1 MRTPHL
7 VMRVFPLLW
16 QLACRSQ
23 ASSPVVERLDPGLDA
38 IVPAGATVEKLAG
51 GFTFTEGPVWVADS
65 GYLLFTDNNVPTLH
79 RWSPKD
85 SVTDFL
91 RGPDLDRTSPPGE
104 LGGLPGAD
112 GLTLDR
118 EGRLYVADDSH
129 RRIARLENGR
139 LVTIAE
145 RYEGK
150 RFNSPNDLV
159 FKSDG
164 ALYFT
169 DPSYGLEKDEKDPH
183 RELDF
188 AGVYRLKDGRV
199 ELFTKE
205 LRRPNG
211 IAFSPD
217 ERFLYVAN
225 SDDVKKIWMRY
236 PVEADGTL
244 GPGIVF
250 YDASKAD
257 GKGLPD
263 GMKVDPNGNLFATGP
278 GGIWII
284 SPEGKAL
291 GRIHVPETPANCAF
305 GDADRGTL
313 YITAVTGLYRIALGG
328 GGKPQV
334 RQ

>member
-1 MRTPHL
+1 MEDALSRTAYS
-7 VMRVFPLLW
+7 VIGIVPLL
-16 QLACRSQ
+16 LFVGCRPQ
-23 ASSPVVERLDPGLDA
+23 GPAPVVERLDPALDA
-38 IVPAGATVEKLAG
+38 IISAEATIEKLGG
-51 GFTFTEGPVWVADS
+51 GFNFTEGPVWVADS
-65 GYLLFTDNNVPTLH
+65 GYLLFTDNNVPALH
-79 RWSPKD
+79 KWSPRD

-91 RGPDLDRTSPPGE
+91 RGPDLDRTSPPDE

-112 GLTLDR
+112 GLTLDHD
-118 EGRLYVADDSH
+118 GRLYVADDSH
-129 RRIARLENGR
+129 RRIARLENSR
-139 LVTIAE
+139 LVTIAD
-145 RYEGK
+145 RYQGK

-169 DPSYGLEKDEKDPH
+169 DPSYGLEHDEKDPH

-188 AGVYRLKDGRV
+188 AGVYRLKDGQV
-199 ELFTKE
+199 ELLTKE

-211 IAFSPD
+211 IALSPD
-217 ERFLYVAN
+217 EKFLYVAN
-225 SDDVKKIWMRY
+225 SDEVKKIWMRY
-236 PVEADGTL
+236 PVKDDGLL

-263 GMKVDPNGNLFATGP
+263 GMKVDRRGNLFATGP

-284 SPEGKAL
+284 SPDGKAL

-305 GDADRGTL
+305 GGDDQKTL
-313 YITAVTGLYRIALGG
+313 YITAVTGLYRITLGG
-328 GGKPQV
+328 P
-334 RQ
+334 

>member
-1 MRTPHL
+1 MARTAHAL
-7 VMRVFPLLW
+7 VAACTLL
-16 QLACRSQ
+16 LVGCGPQ
-23 ASSPVVERLDPGLDA
+23 ASSPVVERLDPALDS
-38 IVPAGATVEKLAG
+38 IVPAEATVEKLAS
-51 GFTFTEGPVWVADS
+51 GFNFTEGPVWVADS
-65 GYLLFTDNNVPTLH
+65 GYLLFTDNNVPALH

-91 RGPDLDRTSPPGE
+91 RGPDLDRTSPPTD

-112 GLTLDR
+112 GLTLDHQ
-118 EGRLYVADDSH
+118 GRLYVADDSH

-139 LVTIAE
+139 LVTIAD

-150 RFNSPNDLV
+150 RLNSPNDLV

-169 DPSYGLEKDEKDPH
+169 DPTYGLEQDEKDSR

-188 AGVYRLKDGRV
+188 AGVYRFKDGQV
-199 ELFTKE
+199 ELLTKE

-217 ERFLYVAN
+217 EKFLYVAN
-225 SDDVKKIWMRY
+225 SDEVKKIWTRY
-236 PVEADGTL
+236 PVKDDGTL
-244 GPGIVF
+244 GPGTVF

-257 GKGLPD
+257 GEGLPD
-263 GMKVDPNGNLFATGP
+263 GMKVDRRGNLFATGP

-291 GRIHVPETPANCAF
+291 GRIHVPETPANCAW
-305 GDADRGTL
+305 GNADRGTL
-313 YITAVTGLYRIALGG
+313 YITAVKGLYRITLGQG
-328 GGKPQV
+328 GLPMV
-334 RQ
+334 R